1 MYARSRRLCACIIL
15 RSPRIGDRL
24 LYREVIMIINHNIS
38 AMITQGSLFKVNR
51 DMTRSLERLSTGLR
65 INQAADDAAGLAI
78 SEVIRTQVRGGA
90 QAIRNAQDGIA
101 AINIAEGA
109 ANEISEV
116 LQRMRELAVQSANDT
131 LTSTERTYTD
141 TEYQALI
148 EEIDRIAEVTNYN
161 GMKLLSS
168 AGSSTNDRFGIGG
181 TGGHG
186 STLWIEPNYI
196 GGHSAYGIDSITI
209 TIDSL
214 TTGDLAAGSG
224 SATVLN
230 VTTLSTQSDAVGAI
244 VSLDESIN
252 SVNMMRANLGATV
265 NRLEHAVNNLLVS
278 QVNQQTAESLIR
290 DADFAEETMHF
301 TKNQILLQSSTAML
315 AQANTMPQ
323 AMLALIR

>member
-1 MYARSRRLCACIIL
+1 
-15 RSPRIGDRL
+15 
-24 LYREVIMIINHNIS
+24 MIAQN
-38 AMITQGSLFKVNR
+38 SLFKVNR
-51 DMTRSLERLSTGLR
+51 EMSKSLERLSTGQR
-65 INQAADDAAGLAI
+65 INRAADDAAGLAI
-78 SEVIRTQVRGGA
+78 SEVIRTQIRGGT

-141 TEYQALI
+141 QEYQALI
-148 EEIDRIAEVTNYN
+148 GEIDRIAEVTNYN

-196 GGHSAYGIDSITI
+196 GGTSSYGVDSITI

-214 TTGDLAAGSG
+214 TTADLAAGSG
-224 SATVLN
+224 TATILN
-230 VTTLSTQSDAVGAI
+230 VTTLSTQSDAVSAI

-252 SVNMMRANLGATV
+252 SVNMMRSSLGASV
-265 NRLEHAVNNLLVS
+265 NRLEHAINNLLVS
-278 QVNQQTAESLIR
+278 QVNQQSAESLIR
-290 DADFAEETMHF
+290 DADFAEETMNF
-301 TKNQILLQSSTAML
+301 TRNQILMQSSTAML
-315 AQANTMPQ
+315 AQANSIPQ
-323 AMLALIR
+323 TMLALIR